1 MNEAKIKLKSAVP
14 EELFAPLGKVVVN
27 FGVLE
32 TILSFSIWILL
43 VGNSAVEQRTGQIVT
58 AELNFKNKISL
69 FSSLYQH
76 KFPERKPFD
85 ELTEIRKKLTEANRK
100 RNRLL
105 HSTWLAGGVR
115 SAITAK
121 EKHGI
126 RFEFENMNSKKIE
139 ETSEFIAKVSHEVQE
154 FPLKF

>member
-1 MNEAKIKLKSAVP
+1 MKEAKKKLKSAIP
-14 EELFAPLGKVVVN
+14 EELLAPLGKVVAN
-27 FGVLE
+27 FAVLE
-32 TILSFSIWILL
+32 NVLSFSIGILL
-43 VGNSAVEQRTGQIVT
+43 EGNSVAEQRTGQIVT

-115 SAITAK
+115 LAVTAK
-121 EKHGI
+121 EKRGI
-126 RFEFENMNSKKIE
+126 RFEFQNIDSKKIE
-139 ETSEFIAKVSHEVQE
+139 EISELIAKVSYELQE
-154 FPLKF
+154 FSLKF